1 MATGYLTLLNHIEKT
16 PSTEQPP
23 LYVFCETG
31 EHQWGTL
38 GELIHETLS
47 SKGLVSKEE
56 GPEIKEDAEDN
67 ETETGTQSRAHADL
81 LRRWGWVP
89 KEKQT
94 VEESVVEDIEYM
106 IKEGQI

>member
-1 MATGYLTLLNHIEKT
+1 
-16 PSTEQPP
+16 
-23 LYVFCETG
+23 
-31 EHQWGTL
+31 L
-38 GELIHETLS
+38 GEIIHETLS

-81 LRRWGWVP
+81 LRKWGWVP

-94 VEESVVEDIEYM
+94 VEESVVEDIEFM